1 MGSSWALGP
10 ELVHQQSWPKALA
23 QHLRPRE
30 PKNWLVSWRWT
41 YLGLNFDTYSICL
54 LKSRFE
60 DGLDYPKLVG
70 KTNLEQS
77 CAETIK
83 ISQIPI
89 LCCLSVIAKRN
100 CNSLGPDLL
109 VNTPILLIVLPVPLY
124 WRPQNK
130 QIQFPNFL
138 RSEAPTSAATEI
150 SSYRDQQFKYS
161 VAELYDFPWLCL
173 RAAQTIPC
181 FDFFRGICELPKTGS
196 WLAIPETNWN
206 KPKKLNLHSLR
217 EASYSTTETLHS
229 TEVNINFWTM
239 EMVGQTIRP
248 WLPCFFF
255 RIPHNVYHQF
265 CWLSHCWWLNHHQQ
279 NHHLTV
285 VYPLFTP
292 NISHVYTNLSWFI
305 QIFWTC
311 LQPIIHLQ

>member
-150 SSYRDQQFKYS
+150 SSSNIQSQSCMTFHGYVS
-161 VAELYDFPWLCL
+161 
-173 RAAQTIPC
+173 
-181 FDFFRGICELPKTGS
+181 GLPKPFHVLIFS
-196 WLAIPETNWN
+196 EVFVNCQKLDHDLQFLKQIETNPRN
-206 KPKKLNLHSLR
+206 
-217 EASYSTTETLHS
+217 
-229 TEVNINFWTM
+229 
-239 EMVGQTIRP
+239 
-248 WLPCFFF
+248 
-255 RIPHNVYHQF
+255 
-265 CWLSHCWWLNHHQQ
+265 
-279 NHHLTV
+279 
-285 VYPLFTP
+285 
-292 NISHVYTNLSWFI
+292 
-305 QIFWTC
+305 
-311 LQPIIHLQ
+311 